1 MISLSMTTR
10 VLDQLRSSE
19 RFKPALMLELVFVEP
34 PINAHLSAVLD
45 QRFFLG
51 FFHSPLFSQMENFDG
66 YFEATNRP
74 TRLERE
80 GNQK

>member
-1 MISLSMTTR
+1 M
-10 VLDQLRSSE
+10 
-19 RFKPALMLELVFVEP
+19 EP

-51 FFHSPLFSQMENFDG
+51 FSPPLFSQIENFDG